1 MFWVLDVDFLR
12 AGVEVVGV
20 EAEAEGVTFAILT
33 QDPST
38 RVRQVTVSRTT
49 LMNCLNKRWGQL
61 EAYHATSTSAFI
73 QHA

>member
-49 LMNCLNKRWGQL
+49 LMNCLNKR
-61 EAYHATSTSAFI
+61 
-73 QHA
+73 